1 MKYWY
6 IILGISLMVFTF
18 NQVVSSEFF
27 EQFYQNGFY
36 QFIRAFYRHTFYHL
50 PFGLIYIGFPV
61 VLIGFLL
68 ALRKTFMLIKS
79 KSYQKAIIPLA
90 SFFLVMYASFYI
102 LWGFNYKVENLES
115 RLKLPR
121 LNLDTTM
128 VIHEIQRILP
138 LLEDYRTRVSKDSSK
153 LDIGHRP
160 ADIETV
166 IRRSQS
172 QLLQSWGI
180 PSKNGIRVRKLKPNG
195 MLLVFSTAGIY
206 IPYVFEG
213 HYDGGLSH
221 IQSAYVIAH
230 EMAHGYGIT
239 SEADC
244 NFVAL
249 LTCLESENDYLRY
262 TGLLTYWRYLMSDL
276 RDKAPYS
283 FYYLAYHRPLGLR
296 NDIKEIYRCLD
307 RYPDVLP
314 ELRDL
319 FYDSYLKANGVTEG
333 LQSYNRVVDLYL
345 SWQNLQHQ

>member
-6 IILGISLMVFTF
+6 FILGVSLMVLTF
-18 NQVVSSEFF
+18 NQVVGPVFF
-27 EQFYQNGFY
+27 EQYYLNGFY
-36 QFIRAFYRHTFYHL
+36 QIIRVIYGHTFYHL

-61 VLIGFLL
+61 VFIGFLL
-68 ALRKTFMLIKS
+68 ALRKTYILIKS
-79 KSYQKAIIPLA
+79 KKYLKAFIPML
-90 SFFLVMYASFYI
+90 SFLLVMYFMFYI
-102 LWGFNYKVENLES
+102 LWGFNYKVDNLET
-115 RLKLPR
+115 RLKLPKID
-121 LNLDTTM
+121 LDTTM

-138 LLEDYRTRVSKDSSK
+138 LLEEYRSKVSNDTSK
-153 LDIGHRP
+153 LEIKHRP
-160 ADIETV
+160 SDVEEV
-166 IRRSQS
+166 IRKSQS
-172 QLLQSWGI
+172 RLLQSWGI
-180 PSKNGIRVRKLKPNG
+180 PAKNKIHVRTLKPNG
-195 MLLVFSTAGIY
+195 ILLVFSTAGIY

-221 IQSAYVIAH
+221 IQSSYVIAH

-249 LTCLESENDYLRY
+249 LTCLDSENDYLKY

-319 FYDSYLKANGVTEG
+319 FYDTYLKANGVTEG

-345 SWQNLQHQ
+345 SWQNLQNQ